1 MKKRNNFLGLLIMS
15 KPGKVLKDEIISII
29 MKLSKRNKESATRKY
44 NRLRRKDYYKG
55 KEGKQLLLEDLKS
68 TTIVNKFKKRKK
80 PVKKKPSTRKPSTRK
95 PVKKKPSTRKSSKK
109 KPSTRKPSKKKSST
123 RKPAKKKPTKRKI
136 KKELNKMV
144 KSPIGD
150 DVKNIVKNKL
160 VDSVSDVGKFFDKNI
175 IPKQAIKG
183 KTLKLTLDQGQ
194 KLFVKKAAINSTKI
208 LGFGLLPKKLF
219 KKVTDFT
226 KNFDNKR
233 KIKKKDIIVDTIENV
248 KETLKDI
255 TKKPDVS
262 IKTAVP
268 GKNTIGAIADA
279 AGRALKSAD
288 FVAFKELKNNSKKPI
303 DIVLSHRGD
312 GEIIEVNIEPGERF
326 IINTKTYI
334 AFTSNLEVKGNNI
347 FSAENTCIFVN
358 NSNQRGVVYL
368 ETVGIRQRNVLKLK
382 EKMEVKPE
390 HFLYINY
397 KNNISMKKSRNILDI
412 NNEIPIKI
420 RGPATFYTQSSS
432 EEKKD
437 VAFIKK
443 VTTSGAAAV
452 IL

>member
-1 MKKRNNFLGLLIMS
+1 MS
-15 KPGKVLKDEIISII
+15 KPGKVLKDEIINII
-29 MKLSKRNKESATRKY
+29 RKLSKGNKESATRKY

-68 TTIVNKFKKRKK
+68 KSIVNKFKKRKK
-80 PVKKKPSTRKPSTRK
+80 PSTRKVKKKKE
-95 PVKKKPSTRKSSKK
+95 KKKKE
-109 KPSTRKPSKKKSST
+109 TRKPSKRKSV
-123 RKPAKKKPTKRKI
+123 KKKTSKRRPVKRK
-136 KKELNKMV
+136 KLNKIV
-144 KSPIGD
+144 KRPMGNDI
-150 DVKNIVKNKL
+150 KNIVKNKL

-219 KKVTDFT
+219 KKVKDFT
-226 KNFDNKR
+226 NIFNNKKEFNKKN
-233 KIKKKDIIVDTIENV
+233 IIVDTIEDV

-255 TKKPDVS
+255 TKKSDVS

-268 GKNTIGAIADA
+268 GKNTIGAITDA
-279 AGRALKSAD
+279 AGRALKSAN
-288 FVAFKELKNNSKKPI
+288 FITFKELQNNSKKPI

-368 ETVGIRQRNVLKLK
+368 ETVGIRQRNVLKIG
-382 EKMEVKPE
+382 EKMKVKPE

-397 KNNISMKKSRNILDI
+397 KKNMSLKKKRNILDI
-412 NNEIPIKI
+412 SNEVPIKI
-420 RGPATFYTQSSS
+420 KGPATFYTQSSS

-437 VAFIKK
+437 VAFLKK

>member
-1 MKKRNNFLGLLIMS
+1 MS
-15 KPGKVLKDEIISII
+15 KPGKVLKNEIISII

-80 PVKKKPSTRKPSTRK
+80 PSKKKPSTRKPSKKKPSTRKPSTRK
-95 PVKKKPSTRKSSKK
+95 PSKRKSVKRR
-109 KPSTRKPSKKKSST
+109 PV
-123 RKPAKKKPTKRKI
+123 KRK
-136 KKELNKMV
+136 KLNKMV

-219 KKVTDFT
+219 KRVKEFT
-226 KNFDNKR
+226 KKFDNKQ
-233 KIKKKDIIVDTIENV
+233 KIKKKDIIVDTIEDV
-248 KETLKDI
+248 KEKLKDI
-255 TKKPDVS
+255 TKTPDVS

-268 GKNTIGAIADA
+268 GKNTINSIVDA

-334 AFTSNLEVKGNNI
+334 AFTSNLEVKGNDI

-368 ETVGIRQRNVLKLK
+368 ETVGIRQRNVLKIG
-382 EKMEVKPE
+382 EKMKVKPE

-420 RGPATFYTQSSS
+420 KGPATFYTQSSS

-443 VTTSGAAAV
+443 ITTSGAAAV